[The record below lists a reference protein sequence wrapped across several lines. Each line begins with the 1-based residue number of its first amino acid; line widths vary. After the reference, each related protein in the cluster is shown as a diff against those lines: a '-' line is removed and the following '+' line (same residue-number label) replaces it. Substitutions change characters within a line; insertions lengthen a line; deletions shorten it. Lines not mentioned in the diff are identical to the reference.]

1 MYNLILLGNFFF
13 SKGWNNMLTRKDDI
27 FYLIDLWMIFMRE
40 FLSRNNV
47 DITDITT
54 KTVFQ
59 KLLAILVWSTTTRNF
74 DIKSIDSSWKEIFF
88 WYNRMIQ
95 LKEVKKDEALIR
107 NYNGIVSVWL
117 FRLFFLHLVSFSTFK
132 EITIQYSDILS
143 SIW

>member
-1 MYNLILLGNFFF
+1 
-13 SKGWNNMLTRKDDI
+13 
-27 FYLIDLWMIFMRE
+27 MRE

-47 DITDITT
+47 DIADITA

-107 NYNGIVSVWL
+107 NYNGIVSVW
-117 FRLFFLHLVSFSTFK
+117 
-132 EITIQYSDILS
+132 
-143 SIW
+143 

>member
-1 MYNLILLGNFFF
+1 MVTF
-13 SKGWNNMLTRKDDI
+13 SFRDGWNNMLTRKDDI

-47 DITDITT
+47 DITDITA

-59 KLLAILVWSTTTRNF
+59 KLLAILVWSTATRNF

-117 FRLFFLHLVSFSTFK
+117 FRLFFLHLFSFWTFK
-132 EITIQYSDILS
+132 EITIQYSDFFYRQYAKT
-143 SIW
+143 